1 LNASQIIEWI
11 CAIIIL
17 FGSIISIIS
26 AFGMLRFPDVY
37 TRAHAVAKSAT
48 LAVLSCL
55 VGSLFYIWIHDGYFS
70 VRLLLGIL
78 FVFTTSPVSTH
89 LVIRAAYRSGVPIA
103 ECSGE
108 DELKPVLFGEKEPAS
123 TRSEHAK

>member
-1 LNASQIIEWI
+1 MSVSQIIEWFSV
-11 CAIIIL
+11 III
-17 FGSIISIIS
+17 FIGSIISVIS

-55 VGSLFYIWIHDGYFS
+55 VGSFIYIWVQDGYIS

-78 FVFTTSPVSTH
+78 FVFITSPVSTH
-89 LVIRAAYRSGVPIA
+89 LVIRRPIA
-103 ECSGE
+103 LGC
-108 DELKPVLFGEKEPAS
+108 
-123 TRSEHAK
+123 H